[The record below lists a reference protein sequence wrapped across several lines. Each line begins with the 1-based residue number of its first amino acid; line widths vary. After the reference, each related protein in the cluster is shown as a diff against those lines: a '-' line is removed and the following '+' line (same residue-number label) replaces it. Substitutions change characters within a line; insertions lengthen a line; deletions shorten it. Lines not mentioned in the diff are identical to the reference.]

1 MYMYIILQS
10 VCLCRVCVSVSVS
23 HCKVYFQHPKR
34 IVILVLVVTMYCSNL
49 RLLIR
54 Y

>member
-1 MYMYIILQS
+1 MHMYIMLQS

-23 HCKVYFQHPKR
+23 KCKVYLQHPKR
-34 IVILVLVVTMYCSNL
+34 IVILVLAVTMYYSNL